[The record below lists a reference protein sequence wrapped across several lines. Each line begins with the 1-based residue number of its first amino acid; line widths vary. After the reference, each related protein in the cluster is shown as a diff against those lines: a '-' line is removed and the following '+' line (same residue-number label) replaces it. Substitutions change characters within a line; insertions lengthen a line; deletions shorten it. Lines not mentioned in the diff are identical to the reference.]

1 MPAPD
6 NFIAYITDVSNAQNE
21 VRDLTF
27 EIARETESQEVRDAI
42 TRIREQLT
50 DSFGIVHQNALNRV
64 NADIKNLGK
73 RPNIPQPQIP
83 NYSELEK

>member
-1 MPAPD
+1 MNETTGAGPNAK
-6 NFIAYITDVSNAQNE
+6 ALGLSQGLSNAQNE

-73 RPNIPQPQIP
+73 RPNISQPQIP
-83 NYSELEK
+83 N

>member
-64 NADIKNLGK
+64 NADIKKLGK
-73 RPNIPQPQIP
+73 RPNISQPQIP
-83 NYSELEK
+83 HYSKHEK